1 MKNSEYNIFKEVRK
15 TQENQNYQA
24 IQYSVVENESYLQK
38 TETLLSEEFG
48 HTKTKTNKAKENNSI
63 VKKLIQ
69 KVTEATSSF
78 MGGIAA
84 TAVVAVSSIVLFTN
98 VLVKEPVVEL
108 IDIIVGQDY
117 VTYNLLLD
125 DISDNMDYYTIISND
140 YESYKY
146 ELIEGENLNTL
157 YNLEL
162 NTEYNLFVI
171 GINNNNEEIKYFDTT
186 FSTLNKIKVK
196 WVVENNVVEEDEIEY
211 GTIPIYNGLTPSKE
225 ATNEEEYEFIGWDK
239 EISSA
244 IEDITYTAIFKA
256 KRYEYTAT
264 FNQLSPDDIVIE
276 YSTNSNVMTFNTNF
290 NNNGDERLKYR
301 IYLIDKETSE
311 KYIYDGSE
319 EIAVID
325 VPSKLTVFNISY
337 ELYGIY
343 SGVEKVFET
352 INVNDP
358 LVISVITSDITDL
371 TLTDINKYQLSL
383 LINSDFAKEEKYNLV
398 NLLITYDDL
407 TTSNI
412 IIKDVLVNEKM
423 NFEVLVPSYCKSF
436 KIDYT
441 IDLLGANG
449 NNPRTITSSKE
460 FTLENSYELIETQV
474 ETQDYSI
481 TRFLFKY
488 HFIDEN
494 TTLAVKNAVTGKV
507 VMLYEGEYN
516 IQIELNAS
524 TNVQEYTYYL
534 SNINGETIGEENAVS
549 FEIQDVKGDYNFQ
562 YINPGDAIVTF
573 NDDDTMNIYLNTVF
587 ETEDSSI
594 YYVVRYTNYKD
605 GTVYNIKY
613 TESVAYLEDVPF
625 SNYGIEYFVFKT
637 VNELEYQLQSIA
649 VSGGIEITLD
659 GVLQSTLG
667 TDDYGNPFVF
677 ITYYDYY
684 NLSNFVLIAD
694 DKKMPIPSS
703 NIVFN
708 NGYCEIEYQLDFIP
722 SKLVL
727 GYEAMFND
735 GITYETISSIR
746 EIKGE
751 QYRKMYLEII

>member
-1 MKNSEYNIFKEVRK
+1 MKNSEYNFFEEVRK

-38 TETLLSEEFG
+38 NETLLSEEFG
-48 HTKTKTNKAKENNSI
+48 HTKTKTNKVKENNGI

-84 TAVVAVSSIVLFTN
+84 TAVVAVSSVILFTN
-98 VLVKEPVVEL
+98 ILVKEPIIEL
-108 IDIIVGQDY
+108 IDIIAGQDY

-140 YESYKY
+140 FESYEY
-146 ELIEGENLNTL
+146 ELIEGENLNTIS
-157 YNLEL
+157 NLKL
-162 NTEYNLFVI
+162 NTEYNLSVI
-171 GINNNNEEIKYFDTT
+171 GINNDNKEEIKYFNTT
-186 FSTLNKIKVK
+186 FSTK
-196 WVVENNVVEEDEIEY
+196 
-211 GTIPIYNGLTPSKE
+211 S
-225 ATNEEEYEFIGWDK
+225 
-239 EISSA
+239 
-244 IEDITYTAIFKA
+244 
-256 KRYEYTAT
+256 YEYTAT
-264 FNQLSPDDIVIE
+264 FNQLSSDEVVIE
-276 YSTNSNVMTFNTNF
+276 YGIDSNILIFNTNF
-290 NNNGDERLKYR
+290 NNYGDDSLKYR
-301 IYLIDKETSE
+301 IILKDPETSE

-319 EIAVID
+319 EIALID
-325 VPSKLTVFNISY
+325 VPSNLTVFNISY

-343 SGVEKVFET
+343 NGAQKVFET

-358 LVISVITSDITDL
+358 LVISIISSDITDL

-383 LINSDFAKEEKYNLV
+383 LINSDFVEEEIYNSV

-407 TTSNI
+407 TTNNI
-412 IIKDVLVNEKM
+412 VIEDVLVNEKM

-436 KIDYT
+436 NIDYT

-460 FTLENSYELIETQV
+460 FTLENSYELIEMQV

-494 TTLAVKNAVTGKV
+494 TTLAVKNAATGNV
-507 VMLYEGEYN
+507 VMLYEGEDS

-534 SNINGETIGEENAVS
+534 SNINGEAIGKENAVS

-573 NDDDTMNIYLNTVF
+573 NDDDTMNIYLDTVF

-594 YYVVRYTNYKD
+594 YYIVRYTNYND

-637 VNELEYQLQSIA
+637 VNGLEYQLQNIA

-659 GVLQSTLG
+659 GVLQSTSG
-667 TDDYGNPFVF
+667 TDNNGNPYVF
-677 ITYYDYY
+677 IMYYDYY
-684 NLSNFVLIAD
+684 NLSNFVLLAD
-694 DKKMPIPSS
+694 DKKIPIPSS

-727 GYEAMFND
+727 EYEAMFND
-735 GITYETISSIR
+735 EITYESISSVR

-751 QYRKMYLEII
+751 QYRKMYLEIPIYL

>member
-1 MKNSEYNIFKEVRK
+1 MKNSEYNFFEEVRK

-38 TETLLSEEFG
+38 NETLLSEEFG
-48 HTKTKTNKAKENNSI
+48 HTKTKTNKVKENNGI

-84 TAVVAVSSIVLFTN
+84 TAVVAVSSVILFTN
-98 VLVKEPVVEL
+98 ILVKEPIIEL
-108 IDIIVGQDY
+108 IDIIAGQDY

-125 DISDNMDYYTIISND
+125 DISDNMDYYTIISNNF
-140 YESYKY
+140 ESYEY
-146 ELIEGENLNTL
+146 ELVEGENLNTIS
-157 YNLEL
+157 NLKL
-162 NTEYNLFVI
+162 NTEYNLSVI
-171 GINNNNEEIKYFDTT
+171 GINNDNKEEIKYFNTT
-186 FSTLNKIKVK
+186 FSTK
-196 WVVENNVVEEDEIEY
+196 
-211 GTIPIYNGLTPSKE
+211 S
-225 ATNEEEYEFIGWDK
+225 
-239 EISSA
+239 
-244 IEDITYTAIFKA
+244 
-256 KRYEYTAT
+256 YEYTAT
-264 FNQLSPDDIVIE
+264 FNQLSSDEVVIE
-276 YSTNSNVMTFNTNF
+276 YGIDSNILIFNTNF
-290 NNNGDERLKYR
+290 NNYGDDSLKYR
-301 IYLIDKETSE
+301 IILKDPETSE

-325 VPSKLTVFNISY
+325 VPSNLTVFNISY

-343 SGVEKVFET
+343 NGAQKVFET

-358 LVISVITSDITDL
+358 LVISIISSDITDL
-371 TLTDINKYQLSL
+371 TLTDINKYELSL
-383 LINSDFAKEEKYNLV
+383 LINSDFEEEEIYNSV

-460 FTLENSYELIETQV
+460 FNLENSYELIETQV

-494 TTLAVKNAVTGKV
+494 TTLAVKNAATGNV
-507 VMLYEGEYN
+507 VMLYEGEDN

-534 SNINGETIGEENAVS
+534 SNINGEALGEENAVS

-594 YYVVRYTNYKD
+594 YYVVRYTNYND

-637 VNELEYQLQSIA
+637 VNGLEYQLQNIA

-667 TDDYGNPFVF
+667 TDNYGNPIVS
-677 ITYYDYY
+677 IMYYDYY

-694 DKKMPIPSS
+694 DKKIPIPSS

-708 NGYCEIEYQLDFIP
+708 NGYCEIEYQLDFSP

-727 GYEAMFND
+727 EYEAMFND
-735 GITYETISSIR
+735 EITYESISSVR

>member
-1 MKNSEYNIFKEVRK
+1 MKNSEYNFFEEVRK

-38 TETLLSEEFG
+38 NETLLSEEFG
-48 HTKTKTNKAKENNSI
+48 HTKTKTNKVKENNGI

-84 TAVVAVSSIVLFTN
+84 TAVVAVSSVILFTN
-98 VLVKEPVVEL
+98 ILVKEPIIEL
-108 IDIIVGQDY
+108 IDIIAGQDY

-140 YESYKY
+140 FESYEY
-146 ELIEGENLNTL
+146 ELIEGENLNTIS
-157 YNLEL
+157 NLKL
-162 NTEYNLFVI
+162 NTEYNLSVI
-171 GINNNNEEIKYFDTT
+171 GINNDNKEEIKYFNTT
-186 FSTLNKIKVK
+186 FSTK
-196 WVVENNVVEEDEIEY
+196 
-211 GTIPIYNGLTPSKE
+211 S
-225 ATNEEEYEFIGWDK
+225 
-239 EISSA
+239 
-244 IEDITYTAIFKA
+244 
-256 KRYEYTAT
+256 YEYTAT
-264 FNQLSPDDIVIE
+264 FNQLSSDEVVIE
-276 YSTNSNVMTFNTNF
+276 YGIDSNILIFNTNF
-290 NNNGDERLKYR
+290 NNYGDDSLKYR
-301 IYLIDKETSE
+301 IILKDPETSE

-319 EIAVID
+319 EIALID
-325 VPSKLTVFNISY
+325 VPSNLTVFNISY

-343 SGVEKVFET
+343 NGVEKVFET

-358 LVISVITSDITDL
+358 LVISIISSDITDL

-383 LINSDFAKEEKYNLV
+383 LINSDFVEEEIYNSV

-407 TTSNI
+407 TTNNI
-412 IIKDVLVNEKM
+412 VIEDVLVNEKM

-436 KIDYT
+436 NIDYT

-460 FTLENSYELIETQV
+460 FTLENSYELIEMQV

-494 TTLAVKNAVTGKV
+494 TTLAVKNAATGNV
-507 VMLYEGEYN
+507 VMLYEGEDS

-534 SNINGETIGEENAVS
+534 SNINGEAIGKENAVS

-573 NDDDTMNIYLNTVF
+573 NDDDTMNIYLDTVF

-594 YYVVRYTNYKD
+594 YYIVRYTNYND

-637 VNELEYQLQSIA
+637 VNGLEYQLQNIA

-659 GVLQSTLG
+659 GVLQSTSG
-667 TDDYGNPFVF
+667 TDNNGNPYVF
-677 ITYYDYY
+677 IMYYDYY
-684 NLSNFVLIAD
+684 NLSNFVLLAD
-694 DKKMPIPSS
+694 DKKIPIPSS

-727 GYEAMFND
+727 EYEAMFND
-735 GITYETISSIR
+735 EITYESISSVR

-751 QYRKMYLEII
+751 QYRKMYLEIPIYL

>member
-1 MKNSEYNIFKEVRK
+1 MKNSEYNFFEEVRK

-38 TETLLSEEFG
+38 NETLLSEEFG
-48 HTKTKTNKAKENNSI
+48 HTKTKTNIVKENNGI

-84 TAVVAVSSIVLFTN
+84 TAVVAVSSVILFTN
-98 VLVKEPVVEL
+98 ILVKEPIIEL
-108 IDIIVGQDY
+108 IDIIAGQDY

-140 YESYKY
+140 FESYEY
-146 ELIEGENLNTL
+146 ELIEGENLNTIS
-157 YNLEL
+157 NLKL
-162 NTEYNLFVI
+162 NTEYNLSVI
-171 GINNNNEEIKYFDTT
+171 GINNDNKEEIKYFNTT
-186 FSTLNKIKVK
+186 FSTK
-196 WVVENNVVEEDEIEY
+196 
-211 GTIPIYNGLTPSKE
+211 S
-225 ATNEEEYEFIGWDK
+225 
-239 EISSA
+239 
-244 IEDITYTAIFKA
+244 
-256 KRYEYTAT
+256 YEYTAT
-264 FNQLSPDDIVIE
+264 FNQLSSDEVVIE
-276 YSTNSNVMTFNTNF
+276 YGIDSNILIFNTNF
-290 NNNGDERLKYR
+290 NNYGDDSLKYR
-301 IYLIDKETSE
+301 IILKDPETSE

-319 EIAVID
+319 EIALID
-325 VPSKLTVFNISY
+325 VPSNLTVFNISY

-343 SGVEKVFET
+343 NGVEKVFET

-358 LVISVITSDITDL
+358 LVISIISSDITDL

-383 LINSDFAKEEKYNLV
+383 LINSDFVEEEIYNSV

-407 TTSNI
+407 TTNNI
-412 IIKDVLVNEKM
+412 VIEDVLVNEKM

-436 KIDYT
+436 NIDYT

-460 FTLENSYELIETQV
+460 FTLENSYELIEMQV

-494 TTLAVKNAVTGKV
+494 TTLAVKNAATGNV
-507 VMLYEGEYN
+507 VMLYEGEDS

-534 SNINGETIGEENAVS
+534 SNINGEAIGKENAVS

-573 NDDDTMNIYLNTVF
+573 NDDDTMNIYLDTVF

-594 YYVVRYTNYKD
+594 YYIVRYTNYND

-637 VNELEYQLQSIA
+637 VNGLEYQLQNIA

-659 GVLQSTLG
+659 GVLQSTSG
-667 TDDYGNPFVF
+667 TDNNGNPYVF
-677 ITYYDYY
+677 IMYYDYY
-684 NLSNFVLIAD
+684 NLSNFVLLAD
-694 DKKMPIPSS
+694 DKKIPIPSS

-727 GYEAMFND
+727 EYEAMFND
-735 GITYETISSIR
+735 EITYESISSVR

-751 QYRKMYLEII
+751 QYRKMYLEIPIYL

>member
-1 MKNSEYNIFKEVRK
+1 MKNSEYNFFEEVRK

-38 TETLLSEEFG
+38 NETLLSEEFG
-48 HTKTKTNKAKENNSI
+48 HTKTKTNKVKENNGI

-84 TAVVAVSSIVLFTN
+84 TAVVAVSSVILFTN
-98 VLVKEPVVEL
+98 ILVKEPIIEL

-140 YESYKY
+140 FESYEY
-146 ELIEGENLNTL
+146 ELVEGENLNTIS
-157 YNLEL
+157 NLKV
-162 NTEYNLFVI
+162 NTEYNLSVI
-171 GINNNNEEIKYFDTT
+171 GINNKEEIKYFNTK
-186 FSTLNKIKVK
+186 FSTQ
-196 WVVENNVVEEDEIEY
+196 
-211 GTIPIYNGLTPSKE
+211 S
-225 ATNEEEYEFIGWDK
+225 
-239 EISSA
+239 
-244 IEDITYTAIFKA
+244 
-256 KRYEYTAT
+256 YEYTAT
-264 FNQLSPDDIVIE
+264 FNQLSPDEVVIE
-276 YSTNSNVMTFNTNF
+276 YGIDSNILIFNTNF
-290 NNNGDERLKYR
+290 NNYGDDSLNYR
-301 IYLIDKETSE
+301 IILKDPETSE

-319 EIAVID
+319 EIALID
-325 VPSKLTVFNISY
+325 VPSNITVFNISY

-343 SGVEKVFET
+343 NGAQKVFET
-352 INVNDP
+352 INVNEP
-358 LVISVITSDITDL
+358 LVISIISSDITDL

-383 LINSDFAKEEKYNLV
+383 LINSDFEEEEIYNSV

-407 TTSNI
+407 TTNNI
-412 IIKDVLVNEKM
+412 VIEDVLVNEKM

-436 KIDYT
+436 NIDYT

-474 ETQDYSI
+474 ETQEDYSI

-494 TTLAVKNAVTGKV
+494 ITIAVKDVTSGNV
-507 VMLYEGEYN
+507 VMLYEGEDS

-534 SNINGETIGEENAVS
+534 SNINGEAIGEENNVS

-594 YYVVRYTNYKD
+594 YYVVRYTNYND

-637 VNELEYQLQSIA
+637 VNGLEYQLQNIA

-659 GVLQSTLG
+659 GVLQSTSE
-667 TDDYGNPFVF
+667 TDDYGNPYVF
-677 ITYYDYY
+677 IMYYDYY

-694 DKKMPIPSS
+694 DKKIPIPSS

-727 GYEAMFND
+727 EYEAMFND
-735 GITYETISSIR
+735 EIMYETISSVR

-751 QYRKMYLEII
+751 QYRKMYLEIPIFL

>member
-1 MKNSEYNIFKEVRK
+1 MKNSEYNIFEEVRK
-15 TQENQNYQA
+15 TQEKQNYQA

-48 HTKTKTNKAKENNSI
+48 HTKTKTNKVKENNSI

-84 TAVVAVSSIVLFTN
+84 TAVVAVSSVILFTN
-98 VLVKEPVVEL
+98 ILVKEPIIEL
-108 IDIIVGQDY
+108 IDIIAGQDY

-125 DISDNMDYYTIISND
+125 DISDNMDYYAIISND
-140 YESYKY
+140 FENYEY
-146 ELIEGENLNTL
+146 ELVEGKNLNTIS
-157 YNLEL
+157 NLKL
-162 NTEYNLFVI
+162 NTEYNLSVI
-171 GINNNNEEIKYFDTT
+171 GINNDNKEEIKYFNTT
-186 FSTLNKIKVK
+186 FSTK
-196 WVVENNVVEEDEIEY
+196 
-211 GTIPIYNGLTPSKE
+211 S
-225 ATNEEEYEFIGWDK
+225 
-239 EISSA
+239 
-244 IEDITYTAIFKA
+244 
-256 KRYEYTAT
+256 YEYTAT
-264 FNQLSPDDIVIE
+264 FNQLSPDEVVIE
-276 YSTNSNVMTFNTNF
+276 YGIDSNILIFNTNF
-290 NNNGDERLKYR
+290 NNYGDDSLKYR
-301 IYLIDKETSE
+301 IILKDPETSE

-319 EIAVID
+319 EIALID
-325 VPSKLTVFNISY
+325 VPSNITVFNISY
-337 ELYGIY
+337 ELYGI
-343 SGVEKVFET
+343 SNGAQKVFET

-358 LVISVITSDITDL
+358 LVISVITSEITDL

-383 LINSDFAKEEKYNLV
+383 LINSDFVEEEIYNSV

-407 TTSNI
+407 TTNNI
-412 IIKDVLVNEKM
+412 VIEDVLVNEKM

-436 KIDYT
+436 NIDYT

-494 TTLAVKNAVTGKV
+494 ITIAVKDATSDNV
-507 VMLYEGEYN
+507 VMLYEGEDN
-516 IQIELNAS
+516 ILIELNAS

-534 SNINGETIGEENAVS
+534 SNINGEALGEENTVS

-562 YINPGDAIVTF
+562 YVNPGDAIVTF
-573 NDDDTMNIYLNTVF
+573 NDDDTMNIYLDTVF

-594 YYVVRYTNYKD
+594 YYVVRYINYND

-637 VNELEYQLQSIA
+637 VNGLEYQLQNIA

-659 GVLQSTLG
+659 GVLQSNLG
-667 TDDYGNPFVF
+667 TDDYGNPIVS
-677 ITYYDYY
+677 IMYYDYY

-694 DKKMPIPSS
+694 NKKIPIPSS

-727 GYEAMFND
+727 EYEAMFND
-735 GITYETISSIR
+735 EITYESISSVR
-746 EIKGE
+746 KIKGE
-751 QYRKMYLEII
+751 QYRKMYLEIPIYL

>member
-1 MKNSEYNIFKEVRK
+1 MKNSEYNFFEEVRK

-38 TETLLSEEFG
+38 NETLLSEEFG
-48 HTKTKTNKAKENNSI
+48 HIKTKTNKVKENNGI

-98 VLVKEPVVEL
+98 ILVKEPIIEL
-108 IDIIVGQDY
+108 IDIIVGQDN

-140 YESYKY
+140 FESYEY
-146 ELIEGENLNTL
+146 ELVEGENLNTIS
-157 YNLEL
+157 NLKL
-162 NTEYNLFVI
+162 NTEYNLSVI
-171 GINNNNEEIKYFDTT
+171 GINNDNKEEIKYFNTT
-186 FSTLNKIKVK
+186 FSTK
-196 WVVENNVVEEDEIEY
+196 
-211 GTIPIYNGLTPSKE
+211 S
-225 ATNEEEYEFIGWDK
+225 
-239 EISSA
+239 
-244 IEDITYTAIFKA
+244 
-256 KRYEYTAT
+256 YEYTAT
-264 FNQLSPDDIVIE
+264 FNQLSPDEVVIE
-276 YSTNSNVMTFNTNF
+276 YGIDSNILIFNTNF
-290 NNNGDERLKYR
+290 NNYGDDSLKYR
-301 IYLIDKETSE
+301 IILKDPETSE

-325 VPSKLTVFNISY
+325 VPSNLTVFNISY

-343 SGVEKVFET
+343 NGAQKVFET

-358 LVISVITSDITDL
+358 LVISIISSDITDL

-383 LINSDFAKEEKYNLV
+383 LINSDFEEEEIYNSV

-494 TTLAVKNAVTGKV
+494 TTLAVKNAATGNV
-507 VMLYEGEYN
+507 VMLYEGEDN
-516 IQIELNAS
+516 VQIELNAS

-534 SNINGETIGEENAVS
+534 SNINGEAIGKENAVS

-637 VNELEYQLQSIA
+637 VNGLEYQLQNIA

-667 TDDYGNPFVF
+667 TDNYGNPIVS
-677 ITYYDYY
+677 IMYYDYY

-694 DKKMPIPSS
+694 DKKIPIPSS

-722 SKLVL
+722 SKLVIE
-727 GYEAMFND
+727 YEAMFND
-735 GITYETISSIR
+735 EITYESISSIR

>member
-1 MKNSEYNIFKEVRK
+1 MKNSEYNFFEEVRK

-24 IQYSVVENESYLQK
+24 IQYSAVENESYLQK
-38 TETLLSEEFG
+38 NETLLSEEFG
-48 HTKTKTNKAKENNSI
+48 HTKTKTNKVKENNGI

-211 GTIPIYNGLTPSKE
+211 GTIPIYDGLTPSKE
-225 ATNEEEYEFIGWDK
+225 ATSDEEYEFIGWDK
-239 EISSA
+239 EIKSA

-256 KRYEYTAT
+256 NRYEYTAT
-264 FNQLSPDDIVIE
+264 FNQLSSDEVVIE
-276 YSTNSNVMTFNTNF
+276 YGIDSNILIFNTNF
-290 NNNGDERLKYR
+290 NNYGDDSLKYR
-301 IYLIDKETSE
+301 IILKDPETSE
-311 KYIYDGSE
+311 KYIYDGSD
-319 EIAVID
+319 EIAIID
-325 VPSKLTVFNISY
+325 VPSNITVFNISY

-343 SGVEKVFET
+343 NGVEKVFET

-358 LVISVITSDITDL
+358 LVISIISSDITDL

-407 TTSNI
+407 TISNI

-494 TTLAVKNAVTGKV
+494 ITIAVKDVTSGNV
-507 VMLYEGEYN
+507 VMLYEEEN
-516 IQIELNAS
+516 SIEIELNAT

-534 SNINGETIGEENAVS
+534 SNVNGDVLSEEKPIT

-573 NDDDTMNIYLNTVF
+573 NEDDTMNIYLNTVF
-587 ETEDSSI
+587 EAEDSSI
-594 YYVVRYTNYKD
+594 YYVVRYTNYID

-613 TESVAYLEDVPF
+613 TESAAYLEDVPF

-637 VNELEYQLQSIA
+637 VNGLEYQLQNIA

-684 NLSNFVLIAD
+684 NLSSFVLIAD
-694 DKKMPIPSS
+694 DKKIPIPSS

-727 GYEAMFND
+727 EYEAMFND
-735 GITYETISSIR
+735 EITYEAISSIR

-751 QYRKMYLEII
+751 QYKKMYLEII

>member
-1 MKNSEYNIFKEVRK
+1 MKNSEYNFFEEVRK

-38 TETLLSEEFG
+38 NETLLSEEFG
-48 HTKTKTNKAKENNSI
+48 HTKTKTNKVKENNSI

-84 TAVVAVSSIVLFTN
+84 TAVVAVSSVILFTN
-98 VLVKEPVVEL
+98 ILVKEPVVEL

-186 FSTLNKIKVK
+186 FSTLNRIKVK

-211 GTIPIYNGLTPSKE
+211 GTIPIYDGLTPSKE
-225 ATNEEEYEFIGWDK
+225 ATNDEEYEFIGWDK

-256 KRYEYTAT
+256 NRYEYTAT
-264 FNQLSPDDIVIE
+264 FNQLSPDDIMIE
-276 YSTNSNVMTFNTNF
+276 YGTNSNIMTFNTNF

-325 VPSKLTVFNISY
+325 VPSNLTVFNISY

-343 SGVEKVFET
+343 NGAQKVFET

-358 LVISVITSDITDL
+358 LVISITSSDITDL
-371 TLTDINKYQLSL
+371 TLTDTNKYQLSL
-383 LINSDFAKEEKYNLV
+383 LINSDFEEEEIYNSV

-436 KIDYT
+436 EIDYT

-474 ETQDYSI
+474 ETQDFSI

-494 TTLAVKNAVTGKV
+494 TTIAVKNSATGTV
-507 VMLYEGEYN
+507 VMLYEGEDS
-516 IQIELNAS
+516 IQIELNAT

-534 SNINGETIGEENAVS
+534 SNINGEVIGEENAVS

-594 YYVVRYTNYKD
+594 YYVVRYTNYND

-637 VNELEYQLQSIA
+637 VNGLEYQLQNIA

-667 TDDYGNPFVF
+667 TDNYGNPIVS
-677 ITYYDYY
+677 IMYYDYY

-694 DKKMPIPSS
+694 DKKIPIPSS

-708 NGYCEIEYQLDFIP
+708 NGYCEIEYQLDFSP

-727 GYEAMFND
+727 EYEAMFND
-735 GITYETISSIR
+735 EITYESISSIR

>member
-1 MKNSEYNIFKEVRK
+1 MKNSEYNFFEEVRK

-24 IQYSVVENESYLQK
+24 IQYSAVENESYLQK
-38 TETLLSEEFG
+38 NETLLSEEFG
-48 HTKTKTNKAKENNSI
+48 HTKTKTNKVKENNGI

-84 TAVVAVSSIVLFTN
+84 TAVVAVSSVILFTN
-98 VLVKEPVVEL
+98 ILVKEPIIEL

-140 YESYKY
+140 FESYEY
-146 ELIEGENLNTL
+146 ELVEGKNLNTIS
-157 YNLEL
+157 NLKL
-162 NTEYNLFVI
+162 NTEYNLSVI
-171 GINNNNEEIKYFDTT
+171 GINNDNKEEIKYFNTT
-186 FSTLNKIKVK
+186 FSTK
-196 WVVENNVVEEDEIEY
+196 
-211 GTIPIYNGLTPSKE
+211 S
-225 ATNEEEYEFIGWDK
+225 
-239 EISSA
+239 
-244 IEDITYTAIFKA
+244 
-256 KRYEYTAT
+256 YEYTAT
-264 FNQLSPDDIVIE
+264 FNQLSPDEVVIE
-276 YSTNSNVMTFNTNF
+276 YGIDSNILIFNTNF
-290 NNNGDERLKYR
+290 NNYGDDSLKYR
-301 IYLIDKETSE
+301 IILKDPETSE

-319 EIAVID
+319 EIALID
-325 VPSKLTVFNISY
+325 VPSNLTVFNISY

-343 SGVEKVFET
+343 NGVEKVFET

-358 LVISVITSDITDL
+358 LVISIISSDITDL

-383 LINSDFAKEEKYNLV
+383 LINSDFVEEEIYNSV

-407 TTSNI
+407 TTNNI
-412 IIKDVLVNEKM
+412 VIEDVLVNEKM

-436 KIDYT
+436 NIDYT

-474 ETQDYSI
+474 ETQQDYSI

-494 TTLAVKNAVTGKV
+494 ITIAVKDVTSGNV
-507 VMLYEGEYN
+507 VMLYEGEDN

-534 SNINGETIGEENAVS
+534 SNINGEAIGEENAVS

-573 NDDDTMNIYLNTVF
+573 NDDDTMNIYLDTVF

-594 YYVVRYTNYKD
+594 YYVVRYTNYND

-637 VNELEYQLQSIA
+637 VNGLEYQLQNIA

-659 GVLQSTLG
+659 GVLQSTSG
-667 TDDYGNPFVF
+667 TDNNGNPYVF
-677 ITYYDYY
+677 IMYYDYY
-684 NLSNFVLIAD
+684 NLSNFVLLAD
-694 DKKMPIPSS
+694 DKKIPIPSS

-727 GYEAMFND
+727 EYEAMFND
-735 GITYETISSIR
+735 EITYESISSVR

-751 QYRKMYLEII
+751 QYRKMYLEIPIYL

>member
-1 MKNSEYNIFKEVRK
+1 MKNSEYNFFEEVRK

-24 IQYSVVENESYLQK
+24 IQYSAVENESYLQK
-38 TETLLSEEFG
+38 NETLLSEEFG
-48 HTKTKTNKAKENNSI
+48 HTKTKTNKVKENNGI

-84 TAVVAVSSIVLFTN
+84 TAVVAVSSVILFTN
-98 VLVKEPVVEL
+98 ILVKEPVVEL

-140 YESYKY
+140 FESYEY
-146 ELIEGENLNTL
+146 ELVEGENLNTIS
-157 YNLEL
+157 NLKL
-162 NTEYNLFVI
+162 NTEYNLSVI
-171 GINNNNEEIKYFDTT
+171 GINNDNKEEIKYFNTK
-186 FSTLNKIKVK
+186 FSTK
-196 WVVENNVVEEDEIEY
+196 
-211 GTIPIYNGLTPSKE
+211 S
-225 ATNEEEYEFIGWDK
+225 
-239 EISSA
+239 
-244 IEDITYTAIFKA
+244 
-256 KRYEYTAT
+256 YEYTAT
-264 FNQLSPDDIVIE
+264 FNQLSPDEVVIE
-276 YSTNSNVMTFNTNF
+276 YGIDSNILIFNTNF
-290 NNNGDERLKYR
+290 NNYGDDSLKYK
-301 IYLIDKETSE
+301 IILKDPETSE
-311 KYIYDGSE
+311 KYIYDGNE

-325 VPSKLTVFNISY
+325 VPSNITVFNISY

-343 SGVEKVFET
+343 DGAQKVFET

-358 LVISVITSDITDL
+358 LVISIISSDITDL

-383 LINSDFAKEEKYNLV
+383 LINSDFVEEEIYNSV

-407 TTSNI
+407 TTNNI
-412 IIKDVLVNEKM
+412 VIEDILVNEKM

-436 KIDYT
+436 NIDYT

-460 FTLENSYELIETQV
+460 FTLENSYELIEMQV
-474 ETQDYSI
+474 ETQQDYSI

-494 TTLAVKNAVTGKV
+494 TTLAVKNAATGNV
-507 VMLYEGEYN
+507 VMLYEGEDN

-534 SNINGETIGEENAVS
+534 SNINGEAIGEENTVS

-594 YYVVRYTNYKD
+594 YYVVRYTNYND

-637 VNELEYQLQSIA
+637 VNGLEYQLQNIA

-659 GVLQSTLG
+659 GVLQSTLE
-667 TDDYGNPFVF
+667 TDDYGNPYVF
-677 ITYYDYY
+677 IMYYDYY

-694 DKKMPIPSS
+694 DKKIPIPSS

-727 GYEAMFND
+727 EYEAMFND
-735 GITYETISSIR
+735 EITYESISSVR

-751 QYRKMYLEII
+751 QYRKMYLEIPIFL

>member
-1 MKNSEYNIFKEVRK
+1 MKNSEYNFFEEVRK

-24 IQYSVVENESYLQK
+24 IQYSVVEKESYLQK
-38 TETLLSEEFG
+38 NETLLSEEFG

-69 KVTEATSSF
+69 KVIEATSSF

-98 VLVKEPVVEL
+98 ILVKEPVVEL

-117 VTYNLLLD
+117 VMYNLLLD

-211 GTIPIYNGLTPSKE
+211 GTIPIYDGLTPSKE
-225 ATNEEEYEFIGWDK
+225 ATNDEEYEFIGWDK

-256 KRYEYTAT
+256 NIYEYTAT

-276 YSTNSNVMTFNTNF
+276 YGTNSNVMTFNTNF

-325 VPSKLTVFNISY
+325 VPSNLTVFNISY

-343 SGVEKVFET
+343 NGAQKVFET

-358 LVISVITSDITDL
+358 LVISVITSDISDL
-371 TLTDINKYQLSL
+371 ILADTNKYQLSL
-383 LINSDFAKEEKYNLV
+383 LINSDFEEEEIYNSV

-436 KIDYT
+436 EIDYT

-494 TTLAVKNAVTGKV
+494 TTLAVKNAATGTV
-507 VMLYEGEYN
+507 IMLYEGENN

-534 SNINGETIGEENAVS
+534 SNINGEAIGEENAVS

-573 NDDDTMNIYLNTVF
+573 NDDDTMNIYLDTVF

-637 VNELEYQLQSIA
+637 VNGLEYQLQNIA

-667 TDDYGNPFVF
+667 TDNYGNPYVS
-677 ITYYDYY
+677 IMYYDYY

-694 DKKMPIPSS
+694 DKKIPIPSS

-727 GYEAMFND
+727 EYEAMFND
-735 GITYETISSIR
+735 EITYESISSIR